1 APWGTVQFD
10 VRNGEPIPIHG
21 GSGGSG
27 VYNAIS
33 PGSLIPGVGYTPIF
47 AGSSYIQAVSFTPQ
61 GPDARAIVTYSQST
75 DPENP
80 HYADMTRLFSQSGW
94 VKLPFK
100 EGDIRRDPELVVI
113 KLNAPR

>member
-1 APWGTVQFD
+1 MDREFLRTGTRRFRID
-10 VRNGEPIPIHG
+10 D
-21 GSGGSG
+21 
-27 VYNAIS
+27 
-33 PGSLIPGVGYTPIF
+33 
-47 AGSSYIQAVSFTPQ
+47 AV
-61 GPDARAIVTYSQST
+61 PDTRAARAIVTYSEST

>member
-1 APWGTVQFD
+1 M
-10 VRNGEPIPIHG
+10 
-21 GSGGSG
+21 
-27 VYNAIS
+27 
-33 PGSLIPGVGYTPIF
+33 
-47 AGSSYIQAVSFTPQ
+47 
-61 GPDARAIVTYSQST
+61 TYSEST